1 MSWIKLAMGKINTS
15 IGGLLVFISIGLI
28 LSGTS
33 MFGCSHTPVI
43 GAPVKLKKI
52 NDGVYKGSYRGGPN
66 KASVNVT
73 IKDNK
78 IINIEIAEHQAWRG
92 KKAELPILERIIETQ
107 STRVD
112 AVSGATN
119 SSRVIMNAVQK
130 AIEKAYQN

>member
-1 MSWIKLAMGKINTS
+1 MKELAMRKIDIST
-15 IGGLLVFISIGLI
+15 GCLLVFISIGLI
-28 LSGTS
+28 FSGIS
-33 MFGCSHTPVI
+33 MFGCAHTPVI
-43 GAPVKLKKI
+43 GAPIKHEKI
-52 NDGVYKGSYRGGPN
+52 NNGVYKGSYRGGLN
-66 KASVNVT
+66 KASVRVT

-78 IINIEIAEHQAWRG
+78 IFNIEIAEHQAWKG